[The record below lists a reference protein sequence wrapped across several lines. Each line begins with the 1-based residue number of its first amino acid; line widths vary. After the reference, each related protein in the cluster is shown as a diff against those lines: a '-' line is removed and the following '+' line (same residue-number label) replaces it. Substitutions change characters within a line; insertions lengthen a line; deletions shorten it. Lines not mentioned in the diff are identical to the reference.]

1 MIEIETT
8 SPNETKAV
16 GRRLAG
22 LLRPGD
28 VVLLAGRL
36 GVGKTLF
43 VAGVA
48 EGLGVEEPVTSPS
61 FVIVHE
67 HAGFLPLI
75 HADVYRVGSTS
86 EFDDLELAAAAE
98 DGVLMVEWG
107 NVIESSLPPDHLLVE
122 LTRLSDDRRRIELT
136 GVGTWQTRPLEELTA

>member
-48 EGLGVEEPVTSPS
+48 EGLGVDDGDTGLPVYYKN
-61 FVIVHE
+61 
-67 HAGFLPLI
+67 PL
-75 HADVYRVGSTS
+75 H
-86 EFDDLELAAAAE
+86 
-98 DGVLMVEWG
+98 
-107 NVIESSLPPDHLLVE
+107 
-122 LTRLSDDRRRIELT
+122 RINLR
-136 GVGTWQTRPLEELTA
+136 QP